1 MATKFVIG
9 STRVFDEDVVGQTAQ
24 GLGTSDDPEFHDLT
38 CNDIN
43 CNDISTADLIMSN
56 DKPNREGNDVDGT
69 KGSWVIQEGEN
80 DIFVINKKTGKQY
93 KLTLT
98 EV

>member
-9 STRVFDEDVVGQTAQ
+9 TTRVFDDKIAGQTAQ
-24 GLGTSDDPEFHDLT
+24 GLGSDDDVEFNNLT
-38 CNDIN
+38 CHDIYCDDIN
-43 CNDISTADLIMSN
+43 TADLIMSN
-56 DKPNREGNDVDGT
+56 DRADRAGNDVDGT

-93 KLTLT
+93 KLALN

>member
-24 GLGTSDDPEFHDLT
+24 GLGIADNVSFGNIT
-38 CNDIN
+38 CE
-43 CNDISTADLIMSN
+43 DISTADLIMSN
-56 DKPNREGNDVDGT
+56 DKPNREGNDIDGT

-93 KLTLT
+93 KLALT

>member
-1 MATKFVIG
+1 MAKKLVIG
-9 STRVFDEDVVGQTAQ
+9 TTRVFDEDGIGQVAQ
-24 GLGTSDDPEFHDLT
+24 GLGAGDDVEFENIT
-38 CNDIN
+38 CNDI
-43 CNDISTADLIMSN
+43 SVSDLIMSN
-56 DKPNREGNDVDGT
+56 DRPNHEGNDIDGT

-93 KLTLT
+93 KLALN

>member
-1 MATKFVIG
+1 MAKQLLIG
-9 STRVFDEDVVGQTAQ
+9 TTRIFDENIPGVPGEALF
-24 GLGTSDDPEFHDLT
+24 GNIT
-38 CNDIN
+38 CDDIN

>member
-9 STRVFDEDVVGQTAQ
+9 STRVFDDQVSGQEAQ
-24 GLGTSDDPEFHDLT
+24 SLGPGDNVEFTDIT
-38 CNDIN
+38 CNDIT
-43 CNDISTADLIMSN
+43 CDDISTADLIMSN
-56 DKPNREGNDVDGT
+56 DRPDRSGNDVDGT

-80 DIFVINKKTGKQY
+80 DLFVINKKTGKQY
-93 KLTLT
+93 KLALN

>member
-1 MATKFVIG
+1 MARKLVIG
-9 STRVFDEDVVGQTAQ
+9 STRVFDEGISGEEAQ
-24 GLGTSDDPEFHDLT
+24 GLGSEDDVTFK
-38 CNDIN
+38 DIY
-43 CNDISTADLIMSN
+43 CTDISVADLIMSN
-56 DKPNREGNDVDGT
+56 DRPNHEGNDIDGT

-93 KLTLT
+93 KIALN

>member
-24 GLGTSDDPEFHDLT
+24 GLGTGDDPEFHDLT

-98 EV
+98 DV

>member
-1 MATKFVIG
+1 MAKKLIIG
-9 STRVFDEDVVGQTAQ
+9 STRIFDEDTVGQLAQ
-24 GLGTSDDPEFHDLT
+24 GLGSGDNVEFENIT
-38 CNDIN
+38 

-56 DKPNREGNDVDGT
+56 DRPDRSGNDVDGT
-69 KGSWVIQEGEN
+69 KGSWIIQEGEN

-93 KLTLT
+93 KLALN

>member
-1 MATKFVIG
+1 MAKKLYIG
-9 STRVFDEDVVGQTAQ
+9 TTRVFDDNVVGQVAQ
-24 GLGTSDDPEFHDLT
+24 GLGPGDNVEFEDIT
-38 CNDIN
+38 CNDL
-43 CNDISTADLIMSN
+43 STADVIMSN
-56 DKPNREGNDVDGT
+56 DKPNRSGNDVDGT

-93 KLTLT
+93 KLALT